1 VVIRKDNEMKNTL
14 KAGLIAVLVFA
25 FTNVAVRYIVDANR
39 TNNKLTTIDSITK
52 QEYLDAVRQKG
63 GGEYEVCI
71 YDKVIDKIGVKATY
85 KLDAQVSADKANA
98 EKYLTP
104 ELTEVMGQCASEKL

>member
-1 VVIRKDNEMKNTL
+1 MKENLKTMIMVVLIISITS
-14 KAGLIAVLVFA
+14 IAVGYISS
-25 FTNVAVRYIVDANR
+25 TNQSDDKITTVDS
-39 TNNKLTTIDSITK
+39 LTK

-63 GGEYEVCI
+63 GNEYEVCI
-71 YDKVIDKIGVKATY
+71 YDKMIDKIGIKATY

-104 ELTEVMGQCASEKL
+104 ELYQIMAQCANEKL